1 MRSEPRP
8 SSSLAWLT
16 PNSSGRTQAQ
26 GGRSWRQIT
35 GTPQSDNLVGT
46 IDNDTITGFAGHDIS
61 TGGDGGD
68 RFIYQRL
75 SDLSVCTGSV
85 LPWHET
91 ITDFGEHGSVIED
104 EQDVLDFSAL
114 SSFLFIGDDEFSATG
129 QNEYRF
135 QRHRALYL
143 YCADTNSSLFPHPP
157 YDETFPLRL
166 PKRTSTSRS
175 PFKAPS

>member
-1 MRSEPRP
+1 M
-8 SSSLAWLT
+8 AT
-16 PNSSGRTQAQ
+16 
-26 GGRSWRQIT
+26 IT

-75 SDLSVCTGSV
+75 SDLSVWTGSV

-135 QRHRALYL
+135 QRPE
-143 YCADTNSSLFPHPP
+143 ADINLAQSLQGPILIR
-157 YDETFPLRL
+157 YAD
-166 PKRTSTSRS
+166 RT
-175 PFKAPS
+175 